1 MKFCKGLRFI
11 ILFISL
17 LLSFASN
24 AQRMDALNQTPTY
37 KELMDTLQS
46 FSHDHE
52 WLELYAMG
60 PSDYG
65 LPIHLCV
72 VNGAGDSLQTFAKA
86 QTETTVLFNNAI
98 HPGEPDGINAT
109 IIWLNELKENPTLLK
124 SLPLVAIIPAYNIG
138 GMHNRSSTSRAN
150 QNGPLEYGFRGN
162 AQNLD
167 LNRDFIKMDSQNA
180 FTFSTIFHAL
190 DPDVFVDNHVS
201 NGANYQYTLTYIAPV
216 RERIPPA
223 LRSLMYNHLIPELS
237 TTIKKNHGYDLFPY
251 VDLKGR
257 TPSEGIISFN
267 DLPRYSMGY
276 TSLFNTISFT
286 VETHMLKPF
295 DSRVDATYAFMK
307 EIINWSYKNSKRIE
321 KSREEAYQ
329 FDLNQKSFYYNYRL
343 SNKKDS
349 ILFKGYAHSFPIN
362 KYTNQPR
369 LLYDEEDPYE
379 HYIPWYKYY
388 DYKDSLQVPKYYIVG
403 GQEGDVTRRLE
414 VNNIKY
420 RRVLKDTVMTLG
432 TYFIKDYKVFN
443 TPYEGHFRLFDSRAL
458 QSLKMVPLKRGDLII
473 STRQKGCRFIHSV
486 LHPEC
491 EDSYFS
497 WNFFDSYLQQK
508 EYFSSYV
515 FVEKIEEI
523 LLNDQTLMDE
533 FNEKKRLDEGFRNS
547 EREQLNFIYE
557 RSNYF
562 EKNTYKVLPVFYEP

>member
-1 MKFCKGLRFI
+1 MRFLI
-11 ILFISL
+11 VFVFFLCLTSL
-17 LLSFASN
+17 WSQCDIESN
-24 AQRMDALNQTPTY
+24 ETPTY
-37 KELMDTLQS
+37 VELIECLGSLSDQY
-46 FSHDHE
+46 E

-65 LPIHLCV
+65 LPVYLCV

-86 QTETTVLFNNAI
+86 RSETTVLFNNAI
-98 HPGEPDGINAT
+98 HPGEPDGINAML
-109 IIWLNELKENPTLLK
+109 IWLNELKENPSLLK

-150 QNGPLEYGFRGN
+150 QNGPEEYGFRGN

-180 FTFSTIFHAL
+180 FTFSTVFHAL

-223 LRSLMYNHLIPELS
+223 IRSLIYKQLIPELS
-237 TTIKKNHGYDLFPY
+237 TAIKEKHGYDLFPY
-251 VDLKGR
+251 VDLKGK
-257 TPSEGIISFN
+257 TPSEGIVSFN

-307 EIINWSYKNSKRIE
+307 EIINWSYQNSKRIE
-321 KSREEAYQ
+321 KSRGDAHQY
-329 FDLNQKSFYYNYRL
+329 DLNQKSHYYNYRL

-369 LLYDEEDPYE
+369 LLYDEELPYE
-379 HYIPWYKYY
+379 DHIPWYKDY
-388 DYKDSLQVPKYYIVG
+388 DYQDSLIVPKYYIIG
-403 GQEGDVTRRLE
+403 CQEDDVICRL
-414 VNNIKY
+414 NANKIKY
-420 RRVLKDTVMTLG
+420 RRVLKDSVLILG
-432 TYFIKDYKVFN
+432 TYFIEDYKVFN
-443 TPYEGHFRLFDSRAL
+443 SPYEGHFRLYDTKAIESLRMV
-458 QSLKMVPLKRGDLII
+458 SLKKGDLIV
-473 STRQKGCRFIHSV
+473 SSRQKGSRFIHSV
-486 LHPEC
+486 LYPKC

-515 FVEKIEEI
+515 FVDKIEEI
-523 LLNDQTLMDE
+523 LRNDPDLMNE
-533 FNEKKRLDEGFRNS
+533 FNQKKRLDEAFRNS
-547 EREQLNFIYE
+547 EREQLNFIYK
-557 RSNYF
+557 RSGYF
-562 EKNTYKVLPVFYEP
+562 EDNTFKVLPVFYQP